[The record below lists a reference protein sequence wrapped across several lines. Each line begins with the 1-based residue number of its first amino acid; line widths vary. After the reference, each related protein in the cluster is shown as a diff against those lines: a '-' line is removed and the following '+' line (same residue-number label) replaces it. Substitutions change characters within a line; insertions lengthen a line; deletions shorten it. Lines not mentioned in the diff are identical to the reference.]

1 MEKIARVT
9 GIYKK
14 KTRFGGRK
22 PNALGVG
29 LSFLTWGKLCV
40 CVCVCL
46 LILLITISCY
56 AKLCAYFIQNMIKLN
71 NRYKVI
77 NIIHINFKVL
87 HKCQLLVI
95 LTGVPEHIS

>member
-14 KTRFGGRK
+14 KRRFGGRK

-40 CVCVCL
+40 CVCVCVPVNTSDHN
-46 LILLITISCY
+46 IM
-56 AKLCAYFIQNMIKLN
+56 LCKIVCIFHSEYDQVK
-71 NRYKVI
+71 
-77 NIIHINFKVL
+77 
-87 HKCQLLVI
+87 
-95 LTGVPEHIS
+95 